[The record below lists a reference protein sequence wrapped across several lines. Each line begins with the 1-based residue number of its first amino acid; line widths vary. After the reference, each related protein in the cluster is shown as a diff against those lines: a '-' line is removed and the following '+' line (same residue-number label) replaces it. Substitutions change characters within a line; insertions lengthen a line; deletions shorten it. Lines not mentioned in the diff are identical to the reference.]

1 MIGFVSS
8 LVPILG
14 GVLDK
19 ILPDKEA
26 KDKAKA
32 ALMEQLLMQEHEL
45 KKAAAD
51 TIKAEAA
58 SSHWLAANWRPIT
71 MLIFVGL
78 ITARWF
84 GYAAPNLSEA
94 EYIKLWDIVELGL
107 GGYMIG
113 RTAEK
118 IMPSV
123 VDAMKKK
130 ENK

>member
-14 GVLDK
+14 NILDK
-19 ILPDKEA
+19 VLPDKDA
-26 KDKAKA
+26 KQKAKA
-32 ALMEQLLMQEHEL
+32 ELIELLLVQEHEL

-51 TIKAEAA
+51 NINAEAA
-58 SSHWLAANWRPIT
+58 SKHWLAANWRPIT
-71 MLIFVGL
+71 MLVFVGL
-78 ITARWF
+78 IVARWF

-94 EYIKLWDIVELGL
+94 EYIKLWDIVEIGL

-113 RTAEK
+113 RSAEK
-118 IMPSV
+118 ILPSV
-123 VDAMKKK
+123 VDVIKKK